1 MKDTKQKKKKKKEEN
16 TLFFFP
22 HNISNSK
29 EKMADSSN
37 VASTPHFHYL
47 GVDIGSL
54 RTRIAS
60 MNPQKLLPSIV
71 RNTLSNEST
80 ATVACFPP
88 KPADPHSRGTARLYG
103 ENAAPKAVTKPYETV
118 TDMLEWL
125 LGSTEASILA
135 TPSSSA
141 ETPEAYTP
149 SDNHRYI
156 GQKNDTEEQK
166 AGCHQLHVVQVVSY
180 FLQNV
185 LLLASP
191 PKNKTESVD
200 ASAFLSTVKLAVAL
214 PPSANPFAFRACREA
229 AVLAGV
235 KDENV
240 LIASSDE
247 AVALYF
253 HHHQY
258 NRLLQD
264 EKTGQREVK
273 PPSEGAALDVASPS
287 LVMIVS
293 VGASSCFVSLL
304 HVSTTTI
311 CKVATEALSLG
322 ASELDNGLV
331 EYVLGKIEEKFG
343 EPSFFLRFDLKAR
356 RKIEI
361 ECRKAKEVITSN
373 DRYHL
378 HLDSLFN
385 DQDFNLEI
393 TLEVLETAA
402 SSFLISL
409 KDMLAL
415 VQQKKI
421 EYLGSLNLPEATVPV
436 RVEVI
441 GGGWRSTCITNTL
454 KSGLGI
460 ERLGTSL
467 DANLSIAEGC
477 SLFSFL
483 TFAEGEEDKEALTKP
498 PHRVLLS
505 GFNGLPNAE
514 AGIPLP
520 LTVPLLTEAEK
531 GAVACWRVAEEE
543 FSKKDDAIHLHLVA
557 LNDFETLVLQ
567 TLSDLP
573 CYKMEE
579 SRMKLLEEYLDAGNT
594 YLRQEAEEEETAN
607 LVAKRDEVK
616 EHLRSEFPEIN
627 CYYEEK
633 KAEVQRKE
641 EELARI
647 SRENKVEEVPKSD
660 PQLLLLAQKRR
671 EQGTVLFKEEC
682 WAEAQSRFLQ
692 ALGLLEQLYDTTSE
706 GNVAK
711 KKDISLSCYL
721 NLASCSVRLELW
733 KNAVSNC
740 NSALEVSPNNVK
752 AYFRRGQAYMGMREY
767 ALAVKDLEKVSQEC
781 QQDEGVLTTLSQAKK
796 ALSDEKKREKKMFA
810 KMFA

>member
-1 MKDTKQKKKKKKEEN
+1 MT
-16 TLFFFP
+16 
-22 HNISNSK
+22 
-29 EKMADSSN
+29 DSSD
-37 VASTPHFHYL
+37 VASTTPFHYL

-60 MNPQKLLPSIV
+60 MNPQKPLPSIV

-88 KPADPHSRGTARLYG
+88 KPTDPLSRGTARLYG

-125 LGSTEASILA
+125 LESTEGSTLA
-135 TPSSSA
+135 APSSSSA
-141 ETPEAYTP
+141 EAPEAYTP
-149 SDNHRYI
+149 SDSHRYI
-156 GQKNDTEEQK
+156 GQKTDSEEKK
-166 AGCHQLHVVQVVSY
+166 AGCHQLHVVQVLSY
-180 FLQNV
+180 FLRNV
-185 LLLASP
+185 LLLASSP
-191 PKNKTESVD
+191 NDKKENAD

-214 PPSANPFAFRACREA
+214 PPSANLFAFRACREA

-235 KDENV
+235 KDANV
-240 LIASSDE
+240 LIVSADE

-264 EKTGQREVK
+264 EKKAEGEGKK
-273 PPSEGAALDVASPS
+273 PSDGAVLDTVSPS

-304 HVSTTTI
+304 HVSTATVR
-311 CKVATEALSLG
+311 KVATEALSVG
-322 ASELDNGLV
+322 ASELDHELV

-343 EPSFFLRFDLKAR
+343 EPSSCLRFDLKAR
-356 RKIEI
+356 RKIAI

-378 HLDSLFN
+378 HLDNLFN

-393 TLEVLETAA
+393 TLEALETAA

-409 KDMLAL
+409 KGMLAL
-415 VQQKKI
+415 VQQKKMA
-421 EYLGSLNLPEATVPV
+421 YLASLNLQESAVPV

-441 GGGWRSTCITNTL
+441 GGGWRSPCITNTL
-454 KSGLGI
+454 KSELSI

-483 TFAEGEEDKEALTKP
+483 TFADGEKDKEALTKP

-520 LTVPLLTEAEK
+520 LTVPLLTEGEQ
-531 GAVACWRVAEEE
+531 GAVACWSVAEEE
-543 FSKKDDAIHLHLVA
+543 FSKKDDAIQMHLSA
-557 LNDFETLVLQ
+557 LNAFETLVLQ
-567 TLSDLP
+567 TLSDLS
-573 CYKMEE
+573 YFKMEE
-579 SRMKLLEEYLDAGNT
+579 SRMKLLEEYLEDANT

-607 LVAKRDEVK
+607 LMAKCEEVK
-616 EHLRSEFPEIN
+616 EHLRSEFSEIDS
-627 CYYEEK
+627 YYQEK
-633 KAEVQRKE
+633 KAEEQRKE
-641 EELARI
+641 DELARI
-647 SRENKVEEVPKSD
+647 SRENKVEDAPKCD

-671 EQGTVLFKEEC
+671 EQGAVLFKEEC
-682 WAEAQSRFLQ
+682 WTEAQSRFLQ
-692 ALGLLEQLYDTTSE
+692 ALGLLDQLYDTTSE
-706 GNVAK
+706 GNVTK
-711 KKDISLSCYL
+711 KKEISLSCYL

-740 NSALEVSPNNVK
+740 TSALEVSPDNAK
-752 AYFRRGQAYMGMREY
+752 AFFRRGQAYMGLREY
-767 ALAVKDLEKVSQEC
+767 ALAVKDLEKASQIA
-781 QQDEGVLTTLSQAKK
+781 QQDQAVLTTLSQAKK
-796 ALSDEKKREKKMFA
+796 ALADEKKREKKCYA